1 MKHTFLILILLI
13 TSSAFSQEEIKSST
27 IAGFAQFEI
36 SIPLQGN
43 QNLGEEY
50 PDGTFNNNWFLPDG
64 VNANFGYGIHYKK
77 WLGITANSGI
87 GMILSQKL
95 VIAPVFANLRIM
107 PKVGEETRL
116 GIDFGLGQSFA
127 LGRGNLQG
135 TFQRA
140 KLNLESDGRQL
151 FIEFVSY
158 GINFNNT
165 NQQSISIGIAL
176 VSF

>member
-1 MKHTFLILILLI
+1 MKHFLLILILLF
-13 TSSAFSQEEIKSST
+13 TSIAFSQEEISDPTFSN
-27 IAGFAQFEI
+27 FAQFEV

-43 QNLGEEY
+43 KNRGDQF
-50 PDGTFNNNWFLPDG
+50 PDGTSNNNWFLPDG
-64 VNANFGYGIHYKK
+64 INANFGYGIHHKK
-77 WLGITANSGI
+77 VFGISANTGI
-87 GMILSQKL
+87 GMKLSDKL
-95 VIAPVFANLRIM
+95 IIAPVFANLRIM

-116 GIDFGLGQSFA
+116 GIDLGFGQSFA

-135 TFQRA
+135 TFRRA
-140 KLNLESDGRQL
+140 KMNLESDGRQI
-151 FIEFVSY
+151 FIEFASY

>member
-1 MKHTFLILILLI
+1 MKHFLIILLSFI
-13 TSSAFSQEEIKSST
+13 TSIGFSQENKTTSNFSD
-27 IAGFAQFEI
+27 FSQFEI

-43 QNLGEEY
+43 KNRGDQFA
-50 PDGTFNNNWFLPDG
+50 DGTSNNNWFLPDG
-64 VNANFGYGIHYKK
+64 INANFGYGIHYKK
-77 WLGITANSGI
+77 VIGLSANTGI
-87 GMILSQKL
+87 GMKLSDKL
-95 VIAPVFANLRIM
+95 IIAPVFANLRIM

-116 GIDFGLGQSFA
+116 GIDLGLGQSFA

-135 TFQRA
+135 SFQRA
-140 KLNLESDGRQL
+140 KLNLESEARQL

>member
-1 MKHTFLILILLI
+1 MKYIFLSFILIFTLD
-13 TSSAFSQEEIKSST
+13 FYSQEQSKSNFLDFS
-27 IAGFAQFEI
+27 QFEI

-43 QNLGEEY
+43 KNRGDEF
-50 PDGTFNNNWFLPDG
+50 PDGSKNENWFLPDG
-64 VNANFGYGIHYKK
+64 VNANFGYGIHYNK
-77 WLGITANSGI
+77 WIGLSANTGIA
-87 GMILSQKL
+87 MKLSEKL
-95 VIAPVFANLRIM
+95 VMTPVFANLRIM

-116 GIDFGLGQSFA
+116 GIDLGLGQSFA

>member
-1 MKHTFLILILLI
+1 MKHILLI
-13 TSSAFSQEEIKSST
+13 LTLFITSVGFSQEETTTPTFSDY
-27 IAGFAQFEI
+27 FQFEL

-43 QNLGEEY
+43 KNRGLEFPNGGSNE
-50 PDGTFNNNWFLPDG
+50 NWFLPDG
-64 VNANFGYGIHYKK
+64 INANFGYGIHYKK
-77 WLGITANSGI
+77 LIGLTANTGI
-87 GMILSQKL
+87 GMKLSDKL
-95 VIAPVFANLRIM
+95 IIAPVFANLRFM

-116 GIDFGLGQSFA
+116 GIDAGIGQSFA

-135 TFQRA
+135 TFKRV
-140 KLNLESDGRQL
+140 KLNLEADGRQI

>member
-1 MKHTFLILILLI
+1 MKHILLILILFF
-13 TSSAFSQEEIKSST
+13 TSIAFSQEEITNPTFSD
-27 IAGFAQFEI
+27 FAQFEI

-43 QNLGEEY
+43 KNRGDQFA
-50 PDGTFNNNWFLPDG
+50 DGTSNNNWFLPDG
-64 VNANFGYGIHYKK
+64 INANFGYGIHYKK
-77 WLGITANSGI
+77 VIGLSANTGI
-87 GMILSQKL
+87 GMKLSEKL
-95 VIAPVFANLRIM
+95 VIAPIFANLRIM

-116 GIDFGLGQSFA
+116 GIDLGLGQSFA

-151 FIEFVSY
+151 FIEFVSF

>member
-1 MKHTFLILILLI
+1 MKHTLLILLLLI
-13 TSSAFSQEEIKSST
+13 TSTGFSQEEKITSSFSDFT
-27 IAGFAQFEI
+27 QFDI
-36 SIPLQGN
+36 SIPIQGN
-43 QNLGEEY
+43 KNRGDQFA
-50 PDGTFNNNWFLPDG
+50 DGTTNNNWFLPDG
-64 VNANFGYGIHYKK
+64 INANIGFGIHYKK
-77 WLGITANSGI
+77 VIGLSANTGI
-87 GMILSQKL
+87 GMKL
-95 VIAPVFANLRIM
+95 ADKLIITPVFANLRIM

-116 GIDFGLGQSFA
+116 GIDLGLGQSFA

>member
-13 TSSAFSQEEIKSST
+13 TSSAFSQEEINTPGFSN
-27 IAGFAQFEI
+27 FAQFEV

-43 QNLGEEY
+43 KNQGDQF
-50 PDGTFNNNWFLPDG
+50 PDGTSNNNWFLPDG

-77 WLGITANSGI
+77 AIGVSANTGI
-87 GMILSQKL
+87 GMKLSDKL

-116 GIDFGLGQSFA
+116 GIDLGLGQSFA